1 MKVDNADGYG
11 RETGG
16 DNQKELFAIAFYSER
31 KETIARSASL
41 SSCIKG
47 AGACEVLMVM
57 SSWRLVVSQ
66 L

>member
-1 MKVDNADGYG
+1 MEVDNADGYG

-16 DNQKELFAIAFYSER
+16 DNHKELFAIAFYCER
-31 KETIARSASL
+31 KETIARSAGL

-47 AGACEVLMVM
+47 AGGCEVLMVM
-57 SSWRLVVSQ
+57 SSWRSVVSQ